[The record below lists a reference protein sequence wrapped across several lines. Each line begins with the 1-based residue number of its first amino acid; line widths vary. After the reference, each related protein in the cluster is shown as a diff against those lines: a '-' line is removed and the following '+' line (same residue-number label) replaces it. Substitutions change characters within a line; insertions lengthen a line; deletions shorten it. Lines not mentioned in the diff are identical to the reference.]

1 MNWILDYVID
11 ELKSRVQALEKVIQD
26 DEVSTGYKL
35 SKQDEIKFLQ
45 MELEYID
52 GNIRAEKFYKKMGF
66 TEFARR
72 PDAVRIGGVSR
83 SDVWMLRRL

>member
-1 MNWILDYVID
+1 MDWILDYVIN

-52 GNIRAEKFYKKMGF
+52 EMMLEEVKQFEELEDDVRTVKA
-66 TEFARR
+66 
-72 PDAVRIGGVSR
+72 DAQI
-83 SDVWMLRRL
+83 

>member
-26 DEVSTGYKL
+26 NEVSVGYKL

-45 MELEYID
+45 MELEYINEMMLEEVKQFEELED
-52 GNIRAEKFYKKMGF
+52 DVRTVKA
-66 TEFARR
+66 
-72 PDAVRIGGVSR
+72 DAQI
-83 SDVWMLRRL
+83 

>member
-52 GNIRAEKFYKKMGF
+52 EMMLEEVKIFEELEDDVRTVKA
-66 TEFARR
+66 
-72 PDAVRIGGVSR
+72 DAQI
-83 SDVWMLRRL
+83 

>member
-11 ELKSRVQALEKVIQD
+11 ELKWREKENEKVIKD

-35 SKQDEIKFLQ
+35 SKQDENKFLQ

-52 GNIRAEKFYKKMGF
+52 EMMLEEVKQFEELEEDLRTVKA
-66 TEFARR
+66 
-72 PDAVRIGGVSR
+72 DAQI
-83 SDVWMLRRL
+83 

>member
-11 ELKSRVQALEKVIQD
+11 ELKSRVQSLEKVIQD
-26 DEVSTGYKL
+26 NEVSVGYKL

-52 GNIRAEKFYKKMGF
+52 EMMLEEVKQFEELEDDVRTVKA
-66 TEFARR
+66 
-72 PDAVRIGGVSR
+72 DAQI
-83 SDVWMLRRL
+83 

>member
-11 ELKSRVQALEKVIQD
+11 ELKSRVQTLEKVIQD

-52 GNIRAEKFYKKMGF
+52 EMMLEEVKQFEELEDDAPNIEG
-66 TEFARR
+66 
-72 PDAVRIGGVSR
+72 
-83 SDVWMLRRL
+83 

>member
-45 MELEYID
+45 MELEYINEMMLEEVKQFEELED
-52 GNIRAEKFYKKMGF
+52 DVRTVKA
-66 TEFARR
+66 
-72 PDAVRIGGVSR
+72 DAQI
-83 SDVWMLRRL
+83 

>member
-45 MELEYID
+45 MELEHID
-52 GNIRAEKFYKKMGF
+52 EMMLEEVKQFEELEDDVRTVKA
-66 TEFARR
+66 
-72 PDAVRIGGVSR
+72 DAQI
-83 SDVWMLRRL
+83 

>member
-1 MNWILDYVID
+1 MDWILDYVID

-26 DEVSTGYKL
+26 NEVSVGYKL

-52 GNIRAEKFYKKMGF
+52 EMMLEEVKQFEELEDDVRTVKA
-66 TEFARR
+66 
-72 PDAVRIGGVSR
+72 DAQI
-83 SDVWMLRRL
+83 

>member
-11 ELKSRVQALEKVIQD
+11 ELKSRVQSLEKVIQD

-52 GNIRAEKFYKKMGF
+52 EMMLEEVKNFEELEDDVRTVKA
-66 TEFARR
+66 
-72 PDAVRIGGVSR
+72 DAQI
-83 SDVWMLRRL
+83 

>member
-45 MELEYID
+45 IELEYINEMMQEEVKIFEELED
-52 GNIRAEKFYKKMGF
+52 DVRTVKA
-66 TEFARR
+66 
-72 PDAVRIGGVSR
+72 DAQI
-83 SDVWMLRRL
+83 

>member
-11 ELKSRVQALEKVIQD
+11 ELKSRAQALEKVIQD
-26 DEVSTGYKL
+26 DEVNTGYKL

-52 GNIRAEKFYKKMGF
+52 EMMLEEVKQFEELEDDVRTVKA
-66 TEFARR
+66 
-72 PDAVRIGGVSR
+72 DAQI
-83 SDVWMLRRL
+83 

>member
-52 GNIRAEKFYKKMGF
+52 EM
-66 TEFARR
+66 
-72 PDAVRIGGVSR
+72 
-83 SDVWMLRRL
+83 MLEEVKQFEELEEDLRTVKADTQI

>member
-52 GNIRAEKFYKKMGF
+52 EMMLEEVKNFEELEDDVRTVKA
-66 TEFARR
+66 
-72 PDAVRIGGVSR
+72 DAQI
-83 SDVWMLRRL
+83 